1 MRFALHAGTA
11 ALILLCAEALAAT
24 PIEECNQSPSAAA
37 QAHAC
42 LERMSKQASDA
53 LAGALATAHG
63 TMEQLD
69 RASGRPTAVKAL
81 EASQRAFRDFR
92 ERNCTWIA
100 ATLPPGTGSVDAR
113 MDCLIRM
120 DRARTDELRAQ
131 LARNPAQGQSQAGAA
146 DALTGVEWHL
156 TQVISD
162 GAATGLEFSP
172 DSPVSIRFEKSGRV
186 TGRGPI
192 NQFSG
197 SYRLSSNGRIS
208 WVDPVLQT
216 TSMDG
221 PAAAMEREDM
231 FFQLLGQIYRF
242 RISGSRLVLEAEDS
256 NSSLTFER

>member
-1 MRFALHAGTA
+1 MRFATLHAGAA
-11 ALILLCAEALAAT
+11 ALVLLCGDALAAT
-24 PIEECNQSPSAAA
+24 PIEECSDGAK
-37 QAHAC
+37 AHAC

-53 LAGALATAHG
+53 LADALAAARG

-69 RASGRPTAVKAL
+69 RASGRPTAAKAL
-81 EASQRAFRDFR
+81 EVSQRAFRDFR
-92 ERNCTWIA
+92 ERNCAWVA
-100 ATLPPGTGSVDAR
+100 ATLPASGSGDAR

-131 LARNPAQGQSQAGAA
+131 LARKPAQGQSEPGGA

-156 TQVISD
+156 TRVISD